1 MNKINLEQKLSLIN
15 DHWNPHIA
23 GDLNGQYVKLVK
35 FKGPF
40 TWHHH
45 ENEDELFMVVKGRFR
60 MDYLDDNSKEQQVWI
75 ETGEMI
81 IVPRMQEHRP
91 FAEEECHV
99 LLFEPATTLNTGTV
113 ENEFTK
119 HELSTI

>member
-1 MNKINLEQKLSLIN
+1 MNKINLQKKLELIT

-23 GDLNGQYVKLVK
+23 GELNGQYVKLVK
-35 FKGPF
+35 FQGPF

-45 ENEDELFMVVKGRFR
+45 EQEDELFMVIKGRFR
-60 MDYLDDNSKEQQVWI
+60 MDFLDADSKEQQVWI

-81 IVPRMQEHRP
+81 IVPRMKEHRP

-99 LLFEPATTLNTGTV
+99 LLFEPASTLNTGTV
-113 ENEFTK
+113 DNEFTRR
-119 HELSTI
+119 ELPRI

>member
-1 MNKINLEQKLSLIN
+1 MNKINLQKKFELIT

-23 GDLNGQYVKLVK
+23 GQLNGQYVKLVK
-35 FKGPF
+35 FQGPF

-45 ENEDELFMVVKGRFR
+45 EQEDELFMVIKGRFR
-60 MDYLDDNSKEQQVWI
+60 MDFLDTDSKEQQVWI

-81 IVPRMQEHRP
+81 IVPRMMEHRP

-99 LLFEPATTLNTGTV
+99 LLFEPASTLNTGTV
-113 ENEFTK
+113 DNEFTRR
-119 HELSTI
+119 ELSRI